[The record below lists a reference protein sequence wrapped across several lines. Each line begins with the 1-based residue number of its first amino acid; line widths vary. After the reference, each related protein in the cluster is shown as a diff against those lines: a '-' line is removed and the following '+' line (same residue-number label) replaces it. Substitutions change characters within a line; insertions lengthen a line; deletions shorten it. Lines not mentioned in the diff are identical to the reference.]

1 MKVLICEDHLLMRR
15 GLLRLLTSLF
25 PPTLNFLE
33 AENGWQAIDLL
44 EEHPDVNVILLDI
57 QMEELNGIDTL
68 REMRKRGWKTPV
80 IVLTQYDEQALV
92 QHLLELGI
100 SGFLHKNSDPAELAA
115 AIRMAVAGGV
125 YYNDLL
131 PDQKP
136 VGDLRNLNFSARELE
151 IVQLLARGLTSREI
165 ASRLYLSTDT
175 VDEHRQRILQKTNTR
190 NVAELVGLAARVGI
204 LS

>member
-25 PPTLNFLE
+25 TPPPVFLE
-33 AENGWQAIDLL
+33 AENGWQTIDLL
-44 EEHPDVNVILLDI
+44 QQHPDVSVMLLDI

-68 REMRKRGWKTPV
+68 REIRKRGWKTPV

-92 QHLLELGI
+92 LHLQELGI

-125 YYNDLL
+125 FYNELL

-136 VGDLRNLNFSARELE
+136 HRDARNLNFSARELE

-165 ASRLYLSTDT
+165 ASQLNLSTDT

-190 NVAELVGLAARVGI
+190 NVAELVGLAARVGM
-204 LS
+204 L

>member
-1 MKVLICEDHLLMRR
+1 MTCKLIL
-15 GLLRLLTSLF
+15 
-25 PPTLNFLE
+25 
-33 AENGWQAIDLL
+33 
-44 EEHPDVNVILLDI
+44 PDIRI
-57 QMEELNGIDTL
+57 EELNGIGTPG
-68 REMRKRGWKTPV
+68 EIQKRGWKTPV

-100 SGFLHKNSDPAELAA
+100 SGYLHKNSDPAELAA

-131 PDQKP
+131 PDEKSA
-136 VGDLRNLNFSARELE
+136 GEARNLNFSARELE

-165 ASRLYLSTDT
+165 ASQLNLSTDT

-190 NVAELVGLAARVGI
+190 NVAELVGLAARVGM
-204 LS
+204 L

>member
-33 AENGWQAIDLL
+33 AENGWQAIDLMQQ
-44 EEHPDVNVILLDI
+44 HPDVNVILLDI
-57 QMEELNGIDTL
+57 QMAELNGIDTL

-100 SGFLHKNSDPAELAA
+100 SGYLHKNSDPAELAA

-125 YYNDLL
+125 FYNDLL
-131 PDQKP
+131 PDEKSA
-136 VGDLRNLNFSARELE
+136 GEARNLNFSARELE
-151 IVQLLARGLTSREI
+151 IVQLLAAGLTSREI
-165 ASRLYLSTDT
+165 GTHLNLSTDT

-190 NVAELVGLAARVGI
+190 NVAELVGLAARVGM
-204 LS
+204 L